1 MSKFRLVAVN
11 VEDGTEVDLP
21 SPEEIP
27 VWLKRSRTDKDMSMQ
42 ELGAIMGVSKQAV
55 YLWETGETAPTL
67 DRLIRLMEMFAVVDK
82 PADTEPSPES
92 LLLPHATNVVM
103 GKAVK

>member
-1 MSKFRLVAVN
+1 MSKFRLIAVN

-27 VWLKRSRTDKDMSMQ
+27 VWLRRSRTDKDMSMQ

-82 PADTEPSPES
+82 PASEPSPES
-92 LLLPHATNVVM
+92 LLLPHATNVVVAT
-103 GKAVK
+103 KAAK